1 MHKVSIKPQWTISDA
16 KGQNLAPRLLEL
28 LSEVQGHGSLS
39 GSCKKT
45 GASYRHAWSLIR
57 QGEAQLGMPLLN
69 MERGKGST
77 LTPWLKSWFGLGTV
91 FRRG

>member
-16 KGQNLAPRLLEL
+16 TGHNLAPRLLEL
-28 LSEVQGHGSLS
+28 LAEVQSHGSLS

-57 QGEAQLGMPLLN
+57 QGEEQLGMALIN
-69 MERGKGST
+69 MERG
-77 LTPWLKSWFGLGTV
+77 
-91 FRRG
+91 

>member
-16 KGQNLAPRLLEL
+16 DGQNLTPRLLEL
-28 LSEVQGHGSLS
+28 LAEVQGHGSLS

-69 MERGKGST
+69 
-77 LTPWLKSWFGLGTV
+77 
-91 FRRG
+91 